1 MKVASLFSG
10 GKDSAFAAYVTIQ
23 HGWEVPYFVSVL
35 SESDSSYMFH
45 VPNVHLTSLQAE
57 AAGAKY
63 VEVKTKGEKEKELD
77 DLKRA
82 LSKLEIDGVISGA
95 VASEYQRTRIERICD
110 ELGIKSFA
118 PLWHKDPRMLVRDM
132 IEAQFDIRIVGAFAE
147 GFDSSW
153 LGKKLDMAAYEDLCR
168 LNDRYGVSVS
178 GEGGEY
184 ESLVLDC
191 PMFGKRLEI
200 VESQKEWK
208 RSSGTLRIIDAKLV
222 EK

>member
-10 GKDSAFAAYVTIQ
+10 GKDSAFAAYVAIQ

-35 SESDSSYMFH
+35 SESESSYMFH

-57 AAGAKY
+57 AAGINY
-63 VEVKTKGEKEKELD
+63 IEVKTKGEKEKELD
-77 DLKRA
+77 DLKAA
-82 LSKLEIDGVISGA
+82 LSRLEIDGVISGA

-118 PLWHKDPRMLVRDM
+118 PLWHKDPRMLVREM
-132 IEAQFDIRIVGAFAE
+132 VEAQFDIRIVGAFAE
-147 GFDSSW
+147 GMGPSW
-153 LGKKLDMAAYEDLCR
+153 LGRKLDESAFADLCN
-168 LNDRYGVSVS
+168 LNEKYGVSIS

-191 PMFGKRLEI
+191 PMFKKRLEI
-200 VESQKEWK
+200 FGSEKEWK
-208 RSSGTLRIIDAKLV
+208 NSSGMLRITDARLV
-222 EK
+222 KK